1 MFKDLTK
8 EQIGGLI
15 VNAIF
20 GAIGSVLLGAAN
32 MRANKKE
39 VQDTVR
45 ELSGSTTVDE
55 ENL

>member
-8 EQIGGLI
+8 EQVGSLV

-39 VQDTVR
+39 VQEAVVK
-45 ELSGSTTVDE
+45 ELSENSTTE

>member
-8 EQIGGLI
+8 EQVGSLI
-15 VNAIF
+15 MNAIF

-39 VQDTVR
+39 VQEAVVK
-45 ELSGSTTVDE
+45 ELSENSAAE

>member
-8 EQIGGLI
+8 EQVGSLI

-39 VQDTVR
+39 VQEAVVK
-45 ELSGSTTVDE
+45 ELSENSTTE

>member
-8 EQIGGLI
+8 EQVGSLI

-39 VQDTVR
+39 VQETVVK
-45 ELSGSTTVDE
+45 ELSENSAE
-55 ENL
+55 EDL